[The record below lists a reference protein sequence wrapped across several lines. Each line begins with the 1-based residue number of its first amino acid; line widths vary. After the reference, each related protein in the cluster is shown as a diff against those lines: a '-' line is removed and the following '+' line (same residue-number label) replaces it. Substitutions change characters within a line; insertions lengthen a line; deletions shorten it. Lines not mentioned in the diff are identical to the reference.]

1 MVGLGIGLNESV
13 SVRWSGIPRF
23 EDSERQKNQP
33 KSKNQISFS
42 ANIITRFEQIPI
54 YEQILKTAK
63 KQFQIFTKSKPQ
75 IPKYKQI
82 PKQQKKKIPNQ
93 THIFPNQNPIKKQK
107 KKNWTKITA
116 TNFQIN

>member
-1 MVGLGIGLNESV
+1 L
-13 SVRWSGIPRF
+13 GIPRS

-33 KSKNQISFS
+33 KNKNQIS

-54 YEQILKTAK
+54 YEQIPKTAK

-82 PKQQKKKIPNQ
+82 PK
-93 THIFPNQNPIKKQK
+93 
-107 KKNWTKITA
+107 
-116 TNFQIN
+116 

>member
-1 MVGLGIGLNESV
+1 MVGLGGLSIGLNRSV
-13 SVRWSGIPRF
+13 MIGWSSIPRS

-33 KSKNQISFS
+33 KNKNQIS

-54 YEQILKTAK
+54 YEQIPKTAK

-82 PKQQKKKIPNQ
+82 PKQQKKKNPNQ
-93 THIFPNQNPIKKQK
+93 THIFPNQNLSKSKKI
-107 KKNWTKITA
+107 WTKITA